1 MEQETQKNINDLETR
16 LRLKI
21 SIDDLNQRKQD
32 IIMNRK
38 ISSKG
43 FKKLKSEKSI
53 IDPIIYR

>member
-53 IDPIIYR
+53 IDPIIFR